1 MDKDLAAANV
11 NRSYQLMAISI
22 AIFTFMLGFLYPR
35 YASGEVNGLLFQSVC
50 VVMGLAT
57 FSFLFAALCFYGT
70 TLQDRFDQESRATF
84 GRIGNLF
91 WLAGT
96 TMLLLA
102 PGVVLLT
109 VGLWLVAGLWLVLWL
124 SFVLFM
130 IRFFPHVVA
139 KGKQSA

>member
-11 NRSYQLMAISI
+11 NRSYQLTAISI

-35 YASGEVNGLLFQSVC
+35 YASGEVNALLFQTVF

-57 FSFLFAALCFYGT
+57 FSFLFSALFFYAT
-70 TLQDRFDQESRATF
+70 SMQDHFEAEFRASLA
-84 GRIGNLF
+84 RVGNLV

-102 PGVVLLT
+102 PSVVLLT
-109 VGLWLVAGLWLVLWL
+109 VGLVVVAGLWFGLWL
-124 SFVLFM
+124 AFVLFM
-130 IRFFPHVVA
+130 IRFFPRVLS
-139 KGKQSA
+139 KREPTG